1 MLGEILKNAASAS
14 IIGCM
19 ALALLRKGAQKEILR
34 IAVGILLILAVIQ
47 PISQNGFFAKAVP
60 VFGDVSSVELRKKQ
74 DAIYR
79 DALEET
85 TETMIEDYFHQKEMS
100 VDAAVSIDQHN
111 DVKHLILYP
120 QQAYEWT
127 QEDAKE
133 FDRWSG
139 IGREKQEWI
148 WN

>member
-19 ALALLRKGAQKEILR
+19 ALALVRKGAQKEILR

-47 PISQNGFFAKAVP
+47 PVSEKWFFAKAVP
-60 VFGDVSSVELRKKQ
+60 VFGDVSSVELRKNQ

-79 DALEET
+79 DALKET

-100 VDAAVSIDQHN
+100 VDAAVTIDQHN
-111 DVKHLILYP
+111 DIEHLILYP

-127 QEDAKE
+127 KEDAKE

>member
-19 ALALLRKGAQKEILR
+19 ALALVRKGAQKEILR

-47 PISQNGFFAKAVP
+47 PLSENGFFAKAVP
-60 VFGDVSSVELRKKQ
+60 VFSDISSVELRKSQ
-74 DAIYR
+74 DMIYR
-79 DALEET
+79 DALKET
-85 TETMIEDYFHQKEMS
+85 TEKMIEDYFHQKEMS
-100 VDAAVSIDQHN
+100 VDAAVTIDQHN
-111 DVKHLILYP
+111 NIEHLVLYP

-139 IGREKQEWI
+139 IGWEKQEWI